1 MLRCFVA
8 ACALMIP
15 SIASADELS
24 DLYDL
29 RAQIEGE
36 FTDWK
41 VVAVCGASSG
51 KSYFMQELQKGWQ
64 DDQISSGN
72 LIFLIDNQNNPDVL
86 FIDATQGVRSAT
98 LEGAKVFEVFSRPAS
113 NEHIWLAAYASTGT
127 TETYSLS
134 LGGPIKLVMWSQG
147 RPSVQVGTEPNRKVG
162 AKMAAFVARCV

>member
-1 MLRCFVA
+1 MLRFLIA
-8 ACALMIP
+8 ALALAIP
-15 SIASADELS
+15 SSASADELS
-24 DLYDL
+24 ELYDL
-29 RAQIEGE
+29 RAQLEGD
-36 FTDWK
+36 FPNWK

-72 LIFLIDNQNNPDVL
+72 LIFLIDDQGNPDVL
-86 FIDATQGVRSAT
+86 FIDATQDVRSSA
-98 LEGAKVFEVFSRPAS
+98 LEGAKVVELFSRPDS
-113 NEHIWLAAYASTGT
+113 SEHVWLVAYASTGT

-147 RPSVQVGTEPNRKVG
+147 RPSVQVGTEPNRTIG